1 MPLEA
6 VTKLDFSDPGPLL
19 DRLVEGMRGELLSA
33 IKQNFA
39 RAGKID
45 ATPDL
50 SPRNLRSLCGL
61 AQSLGLYALENSG
74 FNPKPVATQP
84 LPGFWQGH
92 VALTLEFERCGAP
105 ELYLVDP
112 TFGQFETPD
121 HPARAAAYLR
131 GKCGSKFM
139 DSFLRKGW
147 TKMTPESSLSYL
159 DSFCRGRSGL
169 KNAAEAFSFLKD
181 PPASNSN
188 YSFTRCDL
196 AEKGLRIPD
205 L

>member
-6 VTKLDFSDPGPLL
+6 VTKPDFLDPGPLL
-19 DRLVEGMRGELLSA
+19 DRLVDGTRKELLKS
-33 IKQNFA
+33 IKSDFA

-45 ATPDL
+45 AEPCL
-50 SPRNLRSLCGL
+50 SPRNLRTLCGL
-61 AQSLGLYALENSG
+61 AQSLSLYALEDSG
-74 FNPKPVATQP
+74 FNPKPVATQI

-92 VALTLEFERCGAP
+92 VALTLEFEHCGAP

-112 TFGQFETPD
+112 TFGQFADPG
-121 HPARAAAYLR
+121 HPAQAVNYLR
-131 GKCGSKFM
+131 GKCGEKFM

-147 TKMTPESSLSYL
+147 AKMTPESSLSYL

-169 KNAAEAFSFLKD
+169 KNAAEAFSFLKN

-188 YSFTRCDL
+188 YSFTRCGL